1 MHANGDNRSI
11 NRRQWQS
18 DELEALLSK
27 KNHHSEVLSKLKALL
42 AIRIKQPAFHPN
54 ATQFTLHLGESIFG
68 FWRQSIDRSQSI
80 FCISNITPKKRALPL
95 SAVNLIETENW
106 FDLISGTPLSD
117 YRGELQLAPYQTL
130 WITNSKQA
138 AK

>member
-1 MHANGDNRSI
+1 MAWTIEG
-11 NRRQWQS
+11 QV
-18 DELEALLSK
+18 L
-27 KNHHSEVLSKLKALL
+27 SEVIL
-42 AIRIKQPAFHPN
+42 IYV
-54 ATQFTLHLGESIFG
+54 IFK
-68 FWRQSIDRSQSI
+68 ISQSI

-106 FDLISGTPLSD
+106 FDLISGTPLSN

-138 AK
+138 AS